1 VLVRLINPYKF
12 LTRKEGSMNGL
23 LRTVLVVVLGFYLSS
38 CEDFLRTGCIECH
51 TDKDLLKEIADP
63 IEYAEDTGEG

>member
-1 VLVRLINPYKF
+1 
-12 LTRKEGSMNGL
+12 MNGL
-23 LRTVLVVVLGFYLSS
+23 LKTVLIVVIGFYMSS